1 MAKLGTKYDKGD
13 KQGMTAAKAFS
24 APPENIK
31 IVTGHNY
38 RKVDPERVE
47 MFKQMYLDGK
57 DVPPVLVALG
67 DNDELELV
75 DGEHRVRAAIMAGV
89 KKIPMTEFSGS
100 EKERLFAAWRF
111 NQGSKGTAVE
121 NARAFLRMRENGY
134 SNAEIARETGAS
146 EGTVANHLLLAMS
159 GEEVMAMIEAGDV
172 AATPVINMARSLGP
186 DKVLAALKE
195 AKQVNAAAAPAA
207 TGKSK
212 KPAEKQEGQKF
223 KTRKERITEKRLKR
237 VQAEVEDEAEERRA
251 RVYLKALMAHLPNV
265 ELVDQGSNAN
275 VETAA
280 ADQSLTLRCPAGTW
294 RELRGM
300 QEIILDFLSK
310 HEASK

>member
-75 DGEHRVRAAIMAGV
+75 DGEHRVRAAVLAGM

-100 EKERLFAAWRF
+100 KKERLFAAWRF

-121 NARAFLRMRENGY
+121 NATAFLRMRNAGY

-159 GEEVMAMIEAGDV
+159 GEEVMAMVEAGDV

-186 DKVLAALKE
+186 DKVLATLRE
-195 AKQVNAAAAPAA
+195 AKKESEAAADKPESAAAP
-207 TGKSK
+207 TK
-212 KPAEKQEGQKF
+212 KADGAKF
-223 KTRKERITEKRLKR
+223 KSRKERVTEKRLRR
-237 VQAEVEDEAEERRA
+237 VQEEVADESAERRA
-251 RVYLKALMAHLPNV
+251 RVYLKTLMAHLPEV
-265 ELVDQGSNAN
+265 MVVGDVDVNKAPAS
-275 VETAA
+275 
-280 ADQSLTLRCPAGTW
+280 QSITLTCPAGSW
-294 RELRGM
+294 RELSGM
-300 QEIILDFLSK
+300 REVILDYLSK
-310 HEASK
+310 QAKGDK